1 MKNYQ
6 VSSCFFAAKEGKVG
20 WLRMATQL
28 KNCGNP
34 QLVMS
39 FTDEL
44 QKRLS
49 PIDSVIWGNANVH
62 QELGKWRQLL
72 LL

>member
-49 PIDSVIWGNANVH
+49 PIDSVIWGNAMPMSIKN
-62 QELGKWRQLL
+62 LGNGDNC
-72 LL
+72 